1 MPRKRNTQA
10 QKTRAKPKLKN
21 SDENEDALSEQEKKK
36 KLENYL
42 NDFDM
47 QGLNFGLI
55 HLHFNV
61 SDIMILLYLC
71 FLA

>member
-21 SDENEDALSEQEKKK
+21 SDENVDGLSAQEKKK
-36 KLENYL
+36 KLDTYL

-47 QGLNFGLI
+47 QGLNFDFVHQAEVIKL
-55 HLHFNV
+55 
-61 SDIMILLYLC
+61 
-71 FLA
+71 